1 MNSKSQ
7 VLGNVKTAQRGLVI
21 MASLATLLSS
31 SYSAQA
37 ATPPSQTWFDLYPN
51 KQVLK
56 CLAAN
61 PTINPKARVLVKRG
75 NLNDTMT
82 VYLSGIKPG
91 LKFDLFTVER
101 SPLLSNGQVDPNFKG
116 FGLAW
121 YQTDLQANQTTSIR
135 TILLDQIFGFDPDVN
150 LKPTKT
156 FHVGFWFNDPKDAQ
170 ACGFDI
176 TKPTPFNGENKAGP
190 LAFISRPN
198 AVTKLGPLCTK
209 PNLSTNPVSCDP

>member
-1 MNSKSQ
+1 MNNQSQ
-7 VLGNVKTAQRGLVI
+7 VSKKSNITKRGLALT
-21 MASLATLLSS
+21 ASLVTLIAN
-31 SYSAQA
+31 SYSAQGV
-37 ATPPSQTWFDLYPN
+37 TPPNQIWFDLSPN
-51 KQVLK
+51 PQVLR

-61 PTINPKARVLVKRG
+61 PSIPPKARVLVQRG
-75 NLNDTMT
+75 SLNDTMT

-91 LKFDLFTVER
+91 LKFDLFTLQR
-101 SPLLSNGQVDPNFKG
+101 SPLLANGQIDPTFKN